1 MIASTQIVME
11 TETTTTNHQLL
22 NQILAA
28 LDNDNNST
36 IYDASSDSV
45 KSRHHTQPLL
55 NLVDNEN
62 PLYIE
67 YPLRAI

>member
-1 MIASTQIVME
+1 MIASTQIVTE

-22 NQILAA
+22 NQILIA
-28 LDNDNNST
+28 LDNDHNST
-36 IYDASSDSV
+36 IYASSDS
-45 KSRHHTQPLL
+45 RHRAQPPS

-62 PLYIE
+62 PLYIGS